1 MGGVL
6 AGMNQAIYPLPGP
19 CENGLLPRR
28 RHFALPLRKGV
39 TVVMSDKDTPVAPP
53 PADMA
58 GYIVAIAERAD
69 MAAFE
74 ALFAAFGPRVRAYLL
89 KATRNGQA
97 AEDLTQEAMLM
108 IWRKAAQYDPAKGPA
123 SAWIFTI
130 ARNVWI
136 DAWRK
141 QRRPALDP
149 DDPALVA
156 DPEPDAMQNIEL
168 KQSHTALHQALQRLP
183 QEQVDL
189 IRLSFF
195 EEVSHSTIAKRLGL
209 PIGTVKSRIR
219 LAFGRL
225 RAALEDAK

>member
-1 MGGVL
+1 
-6 AGMNQAIYPLPGP
+6 MNDREIPA
-19 CENGLLPRR
+19 
-28 RHFALPLRKGV
+28 V
-39 TVVMSDKDTPVAPP
+39 PP
-53 PADMA
+53 AADMA
-58 GYIVAIAERAD
+58 DHIVAIARSAD
-69 MAAFE
+69 MEAFE
-74 ALFAAFGPRVRAYLL
+74 SLFAEFGPRVRAYLL
-89 KATRNGQA
+89 KMTRNGQA
-97 AEDLTQEAMLM
+97 AEDLTQETMLT
-108 IWRKAAQYDPAKGPA
+108 IWRKAGQYDPARGPA

-156 DPEPDAMQNIEL
+156 DPEPDAAYLIEL
-168 KQSHTALHQALQRLP
+168 RQSHDALHKAMERLP
-183 QEQVDL
+183 QEQVEL

-195 EEVSHSTIAKRLGL
+195 EEASHSTIAKRLGL

-225 RAALEDAK
+225 RAALEDVT